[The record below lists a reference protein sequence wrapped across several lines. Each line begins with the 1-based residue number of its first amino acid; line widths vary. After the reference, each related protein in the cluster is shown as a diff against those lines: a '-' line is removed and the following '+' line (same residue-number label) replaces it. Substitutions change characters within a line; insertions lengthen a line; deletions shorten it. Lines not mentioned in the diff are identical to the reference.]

1 MKPLT
6 ENERKA
12 QALILEQVNNTLD
25 MLQKHLQKY
34 CDEVA
39 PMYNGGQKVTSV
51 PMAYIEQSVKIIKKN
66 MAKGAKGK

>member
-1 MKPLT
+1 MKPLNA
-6 ENERKA
+6 NEQKA

-25 MLQKHLQKY
+25 LLQKHLQKY

-51 PMAYIEQSVKIIKKN
+51 PMAYIDQSIKIVKEN
-66 MAKGAKGK
+66 MAKGAKVK